1 MLNRLTQ
8 LANLIGNLNIV
19 KTFQNRHG
27 NNTASAVAKRY
38 NDEQDLIRNEM
49 GKIGNASDEY
59 RQLAALLRESEQE
72 EQKTVTALTYDG
84 ESDDFKDSSL
94 KADSAV
100 EKLNSFSGKDSNLA
114 TLLNARTGIIQNIV
128 AKQNELNNATDNS
141 QAEQIKA
148 EIEKLYD
155 EKSKAE
161 EDIYDYIKDNPTY
174 ENVAGD
180 LKTAIDGA
188 NQAKGNNGAQTPA
201 TGKTPGS
208 KPNTKPKGDEANKT
222 FDFENVPDLGSI
234 PVPDPNNKDK
244 TIDVDLGNV
253 DTLAENYSLSELDAM
268 KNQLE
273 EKRPTYESQEKE
285 IADKRTTIGNHI
297 EHFEDALSAAVGEL
311 SSLTGEIGDAVTNRE
326 EIKTNIS
333 TTEDNIQN
341 NLKIISEQE
350 QVAED
355 LNVKIANLT
364 EPSKAAYYIPD
375 GNGGYKFA
383 SEQYKTAHDTW
394 QTNHDALVEQRD
406 AAKEEA
412 QKASDELKKNEETLK
427 EQCNS
432 LDEIELKIIELAGDE
447 AQLNGYKEDI
457 ERRKDLGTNLA
468 DRFITAA
475 NDLKEAMNLNYAQQK
490 QVDAAIQKK
499 NEDMKKASDETA
511 ENYKKDTSENKQEKM
526 AEAVAVA
533 QALQYSQMTDDE
545 KIAFRDLCIEA
556 GYNDAQVNDDLG
568 KDFLDYVRLKRLQ
581 ENNQTDEQS

>member
-27 NNTASAVAKRY
+27 SNTASAVAKRY

-128 AKQNELNNATDNS
+128 AKQNELNNTTDNS

-161 EDIYDYIKDNPTY
+161 EDIYDYIKDNPNY

-208 KPNTKPKGDEANKT
+208 KPNTKPKGDEENKT

-234 PVPDPNNKDK
+234 TVPSIPGGTN
-244 TIDVDLGNV
+244 IDLGNV
-253 DTLAENYSLSELDAM
+253 DTLAENYSLSDLNAM

-285 IADKRTTIGNHI
+285 IADKRSAIDGHI
-297 EHFEDALSAAVGEL
+297 NNFETALSAAVGEL
-311 SSLTGEIGDAVTNRE
+311 SSLTGEIGNAVTNRE
-326 EIKTNIS
+326 EIKTNI
-333 TTEDNIQN
+333 TNTENAIQD
-341 NLKIISEQE
+341 NLKTISEQE
-350 QVAED
+350 D
-355 LNVKIANLT
+355 IAADFNAQITNLT
-364 EPSKAAYYIPD
+364 EPSKADYYIEND
-375 GNGGYKFA
+375 KGEFEFNSKGYN
-383 SEQYKTAHDTW
+383 TAHETW
-394 QTNHDALVEQRD
+394 QTNHDKLVKQRD
-406 AAKEEA
+406 EAK
-412 QKASDELKKNEETLK
+412 QKVQDASDELEKNKETLK
-427 EQCNS
+427 EQCNN
-432 LDEIELKIIELAGDE
+432 LDEIELKIIELAGDKV
-447 AQLNGYKEDI
+447 QLNGYKEDI

-468 DRFITAA
+468 GKFITAA
-475 NDLKEAMNLNYAQQK
+475 DDLKEAMNLNYAQQK

-511 ENYKKDTSENKQEKM
+511 ENYAKDTSENKQEKM

-533 QALQYSQMTDDE
+533 QALQYSQMTDEE
-545 KIAFRDLCIEA
+545 KTAFRELCVEV
-556 GYNDAQVNDDLG
+556 GYTDAQVNDDLG
-568 KDFLDYVRLKRLQ
+568 KDFLDYVRSKRLQ
-581 ENNQTDEQS
+581 EDNQPDEQS

>member
-27 NNTASAVAKRY
+27 SNTASAVAKRY

-100 EKLNSFSGKDSNLA
+100 EKLNSFSSKDSNLA

-201 TGKTPGS
+201 AGN
-208 KPNTKPKGDEANKT
+208 KPNAKHKETYLDGIKPADS
-222 FDFENVPDLGSI
+222 FNVPIDSEAYKEVKLADLGTMSLKELQDTQTALI
-234 PVPDPNNKDK
+234 EDENANFEAQNQYDTAKGNIDSNIANIGGAIEGIIKLDANNEVVSKKLKQEATDKVEEINTTKDGIDK
-244 TIDVDLGNV
+244 KQNTIKDEETN
-253 DTLAENYSLSELDAM
+253 LANAKKSLSSLHPPYRGNYESEEEYNAVKSDYDKKAGELKQKISDTEKTLEQAH
-268 KNQLE
+268 KDLEQLE
-273 EKRPTYESQEKE
+273 EDLVTQCEALEELKAQILKCIENKDGYDAAQKLLIDNNRSCKDLAEKYTEASSKLEQQKAQNYANINAVNAE
-285 IADKRTTIGNHI
+285 IAARNQELESKYTKD
-297 EHFEDALSAAVGEL
+297 EDDMS
-311 SSLTGEIGDAVTNRE
+311 
-326 EIKTNIS
+326 
-333 TTEDNIQN
+333 EDE
-341 NLKIISEQE
+341 K
-350 QVAED
+350 
-355 LNVKIANLT
+355 
-364 EPSKAAYYIPD
+364 SKARAIAYALEYSQMSD
-375 GNGGYKFA
+375 A
-383 SEQYKTAHDTW
+383 EKTD
-394 QTNHDALVEQRD
+394 N
-406 AAKEEA
+406 
-412 QKASDELKKNEETLK
+412 SGTLK
-427 EQCNS
+427 NLCME
-432 LDEIELKIIELAGDE
+432 AGY
-447 AQLNGYKEDI
+447 GYKE
-457 ERRKDLGTNLA
+457 
-468 DRFITAA
+468 
-475 NDLKEAMNLNYAQQK
+475 NDKGEI
-490 QVDAAIQKK
+490 D
-499 NEDMKKASDETA
+499 
-511 ENYKKDTSENKQEKM
+511 
-526 AEAVAVA
+526 
-533 QALQYSQMTDDE
+533 
-545 KIAFRDLCIEA
+545 
-556 GYNDAQVNDDLG
+556 
-568 KDFLDYVRLKRLQ
+568 LDYIFDQARDESKD
-581 ENNQTDEQS
+581 NQTDEQS

>member
-27 NNTASAVAKRY
+27 SNTASAVAKRY

-114 TLLNARTGIIQNIV
+114 TLLNARTGIIQDIV
-128 AKQNELNNATDNS
+128 AKQNELNNVTDNS

-155 EKSKAE
+155 EKNKAE
-161 EDIYDYIKDNPTY
+161 EDIYDYIKDNPNY

-188 NQAKGNNGAQTPA
+188 NQAKGNNGAQTPT
-201 TGKTPGS
+201 TGKTPGN
-208 KPNTKPKGDEANKT
+208 KPNTKPKGDEENKT
-222 FDFENVPDLGSI
+222 FDFENVPDLESIKVPNINDGSDI
-234 PVPDPNNKDK
+234 
-244 TIDVDLGNV
+244 DLGNV

-268 KNQLE
+268 KNQLG

-285 IADKRTTIGNHI
+285 IADKRDTIDNHI
-297 EHFEDALSAAVGEL
+297 NNFETALSAAVGEL
-311 SSLTGEIGDAVTNRE
+311 SSLTGEIGNAVTNRE
-326 EIKTNIS
+326 EIKTNI
-333 TTEDNIQN
+333 TNTENAIQD
-341 NLKIISEQE
+341 NLKTISEQE
-350 QVAED
+350 KAVAD
-355 LNVKIANLT
+355 FNAQITNLT
-364 EPSKAAYYIPD
+364 EPSKAAYYFEND
-375 GNGGYKFA
+375 KGELEFNSAEYNKKH
-383 SEQYKTAHDTW
+383 KTW
-394 QTNHDALVEQRD
+394 KENHDKLVKQRD
-406 AAKEEA
+406 EAK
-412 QKASDELKKNEETLK
+412 QKVQDASDELEKNKETLE
-427 EQCNS
+427 EQCNN
-432 LDEIELKIIELAGDE
+432 LDEIELKIIELAGDK

-475 NDLKEAMNLNYAQQK
+475 NDLKEAMDLNYAQQK

-499 NEDMKKASDETA
+499 NEDMKKTSDETTK
-511 ENYKKDTSENKQEKM
+511 NYEKDTPENKQEKM

-545 KIAFRDLCIEA
+545 KTAFRELCVEA
-556 GYNDAQVNDDLG
+556 GYTDAQVNDDLG

-581 ENNQTDEQS
+581 EGNQTDE